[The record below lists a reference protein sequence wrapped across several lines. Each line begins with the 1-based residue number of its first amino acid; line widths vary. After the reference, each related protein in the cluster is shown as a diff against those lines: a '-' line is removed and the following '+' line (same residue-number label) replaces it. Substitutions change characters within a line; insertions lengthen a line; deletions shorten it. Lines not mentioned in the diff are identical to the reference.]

1 MIYVVFFSGV
11 FACLRCKILFSY
23 RFANF
28 SDISIVSNYLC
39 DRYSY
44 LISTLG
50 FQRYSPCVL
59 TQHLDNSEN
68 IAITFVESCIKA
80 HLDHI
85 SLPYVIVSGN
95 YDTSAWKIFSRQSVQ
110 FFHYS
115 SLFEVFLL
123 RHVTLCDGY
132 CCIMRKILQKSDVVG
147 IAMSIK

>member
-44 LISTLG
+44 LISPLG

-59 TQHLDNSEN
+59 TQHINNSEN
-68 IAITFVESCIKA
+68 VVIIFVESCVRA
-80 HLDHI
+80 YLDYI
-85 SLPYVIVSGN
+85 NLPQVIVSIN
-95 YDTSAWKIFSRQSVQ
+95 YDTSAWKIFSRWSVQ
-110 FFHYS
+110 FFYQSPIFKTGVWHS
-115 SLFEVFLL
+115 DGFTVISDNR
-123 RHVTLCDGY
+123 RHCNAGSRRNST
-132 CCIMRKILQKSDVVG
+132 
-147 IAMSIK
+147 